1 MSFATNNKHFPSASN
16 HSSVKVKIMS
26 AEFMELLLNNSKFHG
41 CGKTS
46 LYSQKMNSMS
56 CICLLKF
63 GTDAAIQ

>member
-1 MSFATNNKHFPSASN
+1 
-16 HSSVKVKIMS
+16 MS

-56 CICLLKF
+56 YICLLKF